1 MPRVRKAVIT
11 AAGRGTRQYPAS
23 STVQK
28 EMFPL
33 VDRDGLTKPAIQI
46 IAEEALASGIEELC
60 IVIAPGDEE
69 QYRRHFRGISS
80 EMLPA
85 FGSRDWALRESAQ
98 LAEIERRLT
107 FVTQESPE
115 GYGHAVYCSR
125 GFVGD
130 EPFLLLLG
138 DHVYISSEQARVEQA
153 KAEKGKGEPGNA
165 KEVRCSR
172 QVLDVF
178 EREGATVSAVKR
190 TPEDMLHLFGTV
202 QGRPLDVPRLYE
214 VTAIKEKP
222 SPEYADEYLR
232 TAGLRRGE
240 YLCFFGMQV
249 FTPAIFDC
257 LEHLIR
263 NEIRERG
270 EFQLTSAQAILRD
283 RDRYLAYEALGDR
296 YDMGVPYGYVETQ
309 IALALHSAARDQML
323 ASIVKLITRSGI
335 RPTSL

>member
-1 MPRVRKAVIT
+1 MPKVRKAVIT

-33 VDRDGLTKPAIQI
+33 VDRDGLTKPTIQI

-60 IVIAPGDEE
+60 IVTAPGDEE
-69 QYRRHFRGISS
+69 QYRRHFRGLSS
-80 EMLPA
+80 DVLPA
-85 FGSRDWALRESAQ
+85 FGSRGWALRESAQ

-107 FVTQESPE
+107 YVIQETPE

-125 GFVGD
+125 EFVGG

-138 DHVYISSEQARVEQA
+138 DHVYVSAEQVDGREI
-153 KAEKGKGEPGNA
+153 
-165 KEVRCSR
+165 RCSR
-172 QVLDVF
+172 QVLEVF

-202 QGRPLDVPRLYE
+202 QGRPLDSPRLYE
-214 VTAIKEKP
+214 VTAIREKP
-222 SPEYADEYLR
+222 TPEYADEHLR
-232 TAGLRRGE
+232 TPGLRRGE

-249 FTPAIFDC
+249 FTPGIFDC

-263 NEIRERG
+263 NGVRERG
-270 EFQLTSAQAILRD
+270 EFQLTSAQALLRD
-283 RDRYLAYEALGDR
+283 RERYLAYEALGDR

-309 IALALHSAARDQML
+309 IALALHSSARDQML
-323 ASIVKLITRSGI
+323 ASIVRLVARSGI
-335 RPTSL
+335 RHTEL